1 MFIPSSTFAFV
12 MMAVYILGI
21 VTTPIL
27 FYIIVNAPAKMHAA
41 AKRIRDTE

>member
-12 MMAVYILGI
+12 MIAVYILGI

-27 FYIIVNAPAKMHAA
+27 FYIVVNTPAKMHEAV
-41 AKRIRDTE
+41 KRIRDTK